1 MTRIGLLLAGLTS
14 AVLLSASPKPAGSPV
29 AANTARHVV
38 VATLTGVV
46 SPVMDEALRD
56 ALTRAGDEHATAL
69 VLEIDTPGGLESSM
83 RTMVQRLLAADVP
96 VIAWVTPGGAHAASA
111 GVFIT
116 MACDVAAM
124 SPGTN
129 IGAATPISMT
139 GPMDSTLAHKVT
151 NDAAAF
157 ARTISAQRGRNGV
170 WAEHAV
176 REAVSI
182 SETEAVHEHVVDFI
196 AGDLPDLLAKADGMT
211 WRRGALVRTLQTR
224 GAAIVRITPGFR
236 QRLLGH
242 LADPNIAYLLMML
255 GFYGLLFELQN
266 PGSVLPGIVGG
277 ISLLLAFFAL
287 STLPV
292 NAAGVALI
300 VLGVAFLLAE
310 IKVHSHGALAV
321 GGTIALALGGLML
334 FQDVAVRVALPVV
347 LLVTGTTVAF
357 FLGLVGAGLRAG
369 RRPVATRLAGLVG
382 RSGIVLERL
391 APAGRVRFGDEV
403 WNATADQVLDP
414 GTAVEVAELKGLVVR
429 VRPARQEG

>member
-1 MTRIGLLLAGLTS
+1 VLLA
-14 AVLLSASPKPAGSPV
+14 ASPKPAHTPV
-29 AANTARHVV
+29 APPAARRVV

-56 ALTRAGDEHATAL
+56 ALTRADDENATAL

-96 VIAWVTPGGAHAASA
+96 VIAWVTPAGAHAASA

-129 IGAATPISMT
+129 IGAATPISMS

-170 WAEHAV
+170 WAERAV

-182 SETEAVHEHVVDFI
+182 SETEAVHEHVVDYV
-196 AGDLPDLLAKADGMT
+196 AGDLPDLLAKADGRT
-211 WRRGALVRTLQTR
+211 WRRGALARTLETR

-242 LADPNIAYLLMML
+242 LADPNVAYLLMML

-277 ISLLLAFFAL
+277 ICLLLAFFAL

-300 VLGVAFLLAE
+300 VLGVAFLVAE
-310 IKVHSHGALAV
+310 IKVHSHGMLAV
-321 GGTIALALGGLML
+321 GGTIALALGGLMM

-357 FLGLVGAGLRAG
+357 FLGIVGAGLRAG
-369 RRPVATRLAGLVG
+369 KRPVATRSAGLVG
-382 RSGIVLERL
+382 RAGIVVERL

-414 GTAVEVAELKGLVVR
+414 GATVEVAEVKGLVVR

>member
-224 GAAIVRITPGFR
+224 GAAIVRITPCFR